1 MRQCREE
8 RPHPDI
14 HLQRSVSQGLSTM
27 MFPRGRRRHHS
38 AEAGYS
44 VRVSIKRC
52 SLRCRNKE
60 SRSLNRRHYWYQHQ
74 CLSRPERP
82 PLRPIHQAEGRDLHA
97 PLERPAKRPTHH
109 HHRAATS
116 LSTQLTARHTTPE
129 SLLAHNKFPPGRKN
143 SDWIRDVCLPPFP
156 DPLPQR
162 RNKKVCGPSY
172 NENV

>member
-143 SDWIRDVCLPPFP
+143 SDWIRDVCLP
-156 DPLPQR
+156 QR